1 MLGNLLSQLVER
13 ECPRA
18 NIFQEDIPINWILTE
33 LYVYELEMT
42 SDFKGASLIL
52 RKIIAQCVVNNA
64 Q

>member
-33 LYVYELEMT
+33 LYFYESEMT
-42 SDFKGASLIL
+42 SDFKGTSLS
-52 RKIIAQCVVNNA
+52 
-64 Q
+64 